1 MEEREI
7 FACLCI
13 RDKRNPI
20 HREAF
25 DDKSSIPT
33 THCKCYNC
41 LYGRD
46 KLARTIVHER
56 LVAKAMEM
64 CYEEHIKELEEIIS
78 IV

>member
-20 HREAF
+20 HRDAF

-33 THCKCYNC
+33 THCQCYNC
-41 LYGRD
+41 FYGRD
-46 KLARTIVHER
+46 EL
-56 LVAKAMEM
+56 AKALISDKLVVEVMEM
-64 CYEEHIKELEEIIS
+64 YIKELEEIIS